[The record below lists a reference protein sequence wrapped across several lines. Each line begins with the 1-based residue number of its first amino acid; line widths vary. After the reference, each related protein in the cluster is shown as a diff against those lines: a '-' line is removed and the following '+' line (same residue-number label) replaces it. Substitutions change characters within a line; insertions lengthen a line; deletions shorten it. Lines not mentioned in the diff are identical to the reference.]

1 MSSIREPKSLLD
13 RITDTNQERNIYVHP
28 SPLARDIFWQR
39 LELLAAG
46 LKQQIAGDEKAID
59 LGGGSGAF
67 LRGLCAL
74 FAQVEVIDLDPQD
87 AVRLADHY
95 GIQNCRIHR
104 GDISAWKPEAPVDVV
119 VATDVLEHFAF
130 LDVPIRIIKSYL
142 KPDGLLAIS
151 VPTENWLYLLGRI
164 IVRKT
169 KPADHFHA
177 GEDVL
182 RRLAHDGFQIVWKSH
197 APRYAGVGI
206 PLFRLAILRKSA

>member
-1 MSSIREPKSLLD
+1 MSFIREPKSLLEN
-13 RITDTNQERNIYVHP
+13 ITDTDQERNIYVHP

-46 LKQQIAGDEKAID
+46 LKMQITGDQKAID
-59 LGGGSGAF
+59 FGGGSGAF

-74 FAQVEVIDLDPQD
+74 FAQVEVVDLDPKD
-87 AVRLADHY
+87 AVNLANHY
-95 GIQNCRIHR
+95 GIKNCRIHQS
-104 GDISAWKPEAPVDVV
+104 DIAAWQPEAPVDVV
-119 VATDVLEHFAF
+119 VATDVLEHFDC
-130 LDVPIRIIKSYL
+130 LDVPIQAIKNYL

-164 IVRKT
+164 IVGKK

-177 GEDVL
+177 GEVIL
-182 RRLAHDGFQIVWKSH
+182 RRLVRDGFQIVWKSH

-206 PLFRLAILRKSA
+206 PLFRLAILRKTD